1 MTATQAI
8 DEITATPKYYI
19 GIMSQQ
25 KASAII
31 IRFQGGRITL
41 RKLEEFLNAFG
52 YVQREDGQ
60 WIKTKVERPNIKR
73 K

>member
-25 KASAII
+25 RASAII

-52 YVQREDGQ
+52 YVERDGQ

>member
-1 MTATQAI
+1 
-8 DEITATPKYYI
+8 
-19 GIMSQQ
+19 MSQQ